1 MEIQDNLNIILVGMP
16 GAGKSYIGGKLARLL
31 AHFTYI
37 DTDDEIEKSAGLTIS
52 EIFEKYSEKH
62 FRKLENKIIK
72 EFSQARNHII
82 SIGGGA
88 FENPE
93 NIKLLNQNG
102 ITFYLKTP
110 AKELF
115 RRVEN
120 ENHRPLLNENS
131 PQKIIEKL
139 LIKREKNY
147 FKANFVIDT
156 YQKQAYTI
164 LNDILKEYENYVR

>member
-37 DTDDEIEKSAGLTIS
+37 DTDDEIEKNAGLTIS

-72 EFSQARNHII
+72 EFSQTRNHII

-120 ENHRPLLNENS
+120 ETHRPLLNENS